1 MSHSCLTI
9 PRLTVGR
16 SYILKSIHHIPHNVS
31 AWNYLRGF
39 LKHFSLP
46 LAPLLPA
53 ILPYTAYQPNPDTEI
68 NDAFHLPMPS
78 DPLPQDTPLPI
89 PLALEY
95 LADTFIEQNRVDDAA
110 EVFEKLSSKYDRMRA
125 GYWEFRRRECAEE

>member
-1 MSHSCLTI
+1 M
-9 PRLTVGR
+9 GR